1 MTGGRTSRDRPG
13 AARRAAGAGAWLA
26 LALVAGCAG
35 SDDDDPAPQSGPVA
49 GPGGEPATGGDGAPD
64 AGSVDPSAD
73 PSADAGAT
81 FFRPDQISVDDGAG
95 GTTQIIDSYDDGLG
109 LIVVQERFV
118 DGVPSETR
126 DYVYDDEGRL
136 ASRTD
141 RRGESDETLQSAR
154 FGYGPGGLASI
165 EFADP
170 DGVATRRLGY
180 EFDADGLV
188 AASSLEALT
197 DEEGVPFADGP
208 LLVERTTFAYAA
220 GRLVA
225 ESIDESDDG
234 VAERTRDY
242 AYLPDG
248 RLDTVTTNDAS
259 LGTSRVQTWRYE
271 TGSCSLSWAN
281 STFAHFCVPAD
292 GAGG

>member
-1 MTGGRTSRDRPG
+1 MAGGIEARDRPG
-13 AARRAAGAGAWLA
+13 ALRRAARAGAWLV
-26 LALVAGCAG
+26 LALVVGCAD
-35 SDDDDPAPQSGPVA
+35 SDDDPSAQPGPVA
-49 GPGGEPATGGDGAPD
+49 GAGDEPVAGGNGAPD
-64 AGSVDPSAD
+64 DAPLDMPL
-73 PSADAGAT
+73 DAGAT
-81 FFRPDQISVDDGAG
+81 FFRPDQVTVDDGAG

-118 DGVPSETR
+118 DSVPSETR
-126 DYVYDDEGRL
+126 DYVYDGEGRL
-136 ASRTD
+136 VSRTD
-141 RRGESDETLQSAR
+141 RRGESDEPLQGVR

-197 DEEGVPFADGP
+197 DDEGAPFAGGP

-220 GRLVA
+220 GRLVM
-225 ESIDESDDG
+225 ESVDDSNDG
-234 VAERTRDY
+234 VPERTRDY

-248 RLDTVTTNDAS
+248 RLDTITTNDAS
-259 LGTSRVQTWRYE
+259 LGTTRVETWRYE
-271 TGSCSLSWAN
+271 TGSCSLAWAN
-281 STFAHFCVPAD
+281 SLFGHFCVPVD